1 MFKFKG
7 ISSKDMQVVV
17 EEEEHFIAKASQ
29 RYEMTEI
36 EGRDGA
42 IFDELGYSVV
52 ERPIYVQ
59 CLNINKIDDIL
70 AWLNGEGEFEYKG
83 RKTTARFYS
92 QLEPQRSS
100 CIRIIDTTFIRDPF
114 WCKVNED
121 YQLVKDRKDKKAS
134 GEYIHVE
141 DSSNCRAK
149 IGIGGNHEQETRNG
163 KNKIDLSK
171 CQAKKLNGVTST
183 YNKENNSI
191 TFDGT
196 CTSNNTLFNIVMDNV
211 NALKNSSTLTAK
223 WVSGSAT
230 GDAVARCYDGN
241 WQQNVAVDLSQLNAN
256 KRLISKTYND
266 VDDTFEHFDFRFDS
280 GTVLNNFTVQ
290 LMLTDKVDTD
300 YEMYG
305 ASPSPNYL
313 SEIKTVGDN
322 VNLFPGWESG
332 TVDVTSGE
340 KRADPWYIRC
350 KDFIP
355 IVYGVF
361 YTISQINSV
370 NFNSINCSI
379 RLYDKDKKYLGSQYV
394 GDILK
399 QSLTFTVNNLN
410 VKYIIPTATN
420 GKTVPQNA
428 KTDIKLEKGTVA
440 TSYSSHGQGN
450 VKITKY
456 NKNLAQD
463 VKYTNQKNKYN
474 GIIIATYTLKK
485 GQKYYFSFDTDNS
498 GLQVYRQTE
507 KELGLKNASAYSF
520 TCDGKR
526 KTFSAVAIE
535 NKTIRASI
543 IIRLSDSSDTVISLS
558 NFMISTYEDATYEEN
573 QEQTYIMPTQAEMLV
588 NDYLDYD
595 NEEEVH
601 VWGKKILTG
610 DEGWRMPSSNDTNA
624 VFTNLSNTDFC
635 DFKSDTDVQ
644 YCNYFKYKGIAQGFA
659 DALNKGVGIY
669 SFYSVN
675 KYEYIVAPKA
685 IASSVNEW
693 KVWLKSQ
700 YDAGT
705 PVMIYYKLQTPTRL
719 KFTNEQKAV
728 AKELNNART
737 YKNVTNITTDSKAI
751 LSLDYF
757 TVTDEKIKNEGNVQ
771 SRPILRL
778 EKTVSEAVDITI
790 NGVRFKYNF
799 NNDKY
804 VEIDCENKEVK
815 FDGLERFRSI
825 EIGYDFPKLN
835 IGNNEITMNDGDC
848 IIKVIRKDRWL

>member
-1 MFKFKG
+1 MSETTNLKLKKHDNPETNTEKFDIENYLNGNWDKIDKNVG
-7 ISSKDMQVVV
+7 EVNTNIS
-17 EEEEHFIAKASQ
+17 
-29 RYEMTEI
+29 
-36 EGRDGA
+36 
-42 IFDELGYSVV
+42 
-52 ERPIYVQ
+52 
-59 CLNINKIDDIL
+59 NINSKNKEQDTNIGQLQENTETSSNKIAELEKELKEAQED
-70 AWLNGEGEFEYKG
+70 
-83 RKTTARFYS
+83 FYQNS
-92 QLEPQRSS
+92 
-100 CIRIIDTTFIRDPF
+100 IRGQ
-114 WCKVNED
+114 V
-121 YQLVKDRKDKKAS
+121 S

-141 DSSNCRAK
+141 DSSNCRSI
-149 IGIGGNHEQETRNG
+149 IGISGNSEQETRSG
-163 KNKIDLSK
+163 KNKIDLAK
-171 CQAKKLNGVTST
+171 CQVKKLNGVTST

-230 GDAVARCYDGN
+230 GNAVARCYDGN
-241 WQQNVAVDLSQLNAN
+241 WQQNVAVDLSQLNTN
-256 KRLISKTYND
+256 KSLISKTYND
-266 VDDTFEHFDFRFDS
+266 VEDTFEHFDFRFDN

-305 ASPSPNYL
+305 VMPSPNYL
-313 SEIKTVGDN
+313 SEMETVGDN

-332 TVDVTSGE
+332 AIDVASGE
-340 KRADPWYIRC
+340 KIADPWYIRC

-370 NFNSINCSI
+370 NFNSMNCAI
-379 RLYDKDKKYLGSQYV
+379 RLYDKDKKYLGSQHV

-456 NKNLAQD
+456 NNNLAQD

-573 QEQTYIMPTQAEMLV
+573 QEQTYIMPTQAEMLQG
-588 NDYLDYD
+588 DYFDFD

-601 VWGKKILTG
+601 VWNKKILTG
-610 DEGWRMPSSNDTNA
+610 DEGWRMPSSNDLNV
-624 VFTNLSNTDFC
+624 VFANLSNINFC
-635 DFKSDTDVQ
+635 DFNSDTDIQ
-644 YCNYFKYKGIAQGFA
+644 YSNHFKHNGIAQGFA
-659 DALNKGVGIY
+659 AALNKGIGMY
-669 SFYSVN
+669 SYLDLEGCR
-675 KYEYIVAPKA
+675 YEYIVVPKTV
-685 IASSVNEW
+685 ASSVNEW
-693 KVWLKSQ
+693 KEYLKSQ

-705 PVMIYYKLQTPTRL
+705 PVVIYYKQQTPTRL
-719 KFTNEQKAV
+719 KFIDEQKAV

-751 LSLDYF
+751 LSLDYVKDQE
-757 TVTDEKIKNEGNVQ
+757 TQNQKMQN
-771 SRPILRL
+771 
-778 EKTVSEAVDITI
+778 
-790 NGVRFKYNF
+790 
-799 NNDKY
+799 
-804 VEIDCENKEVK
+804 EIDEIKQLLSTTQTSAMLLDNLQKEV
-815 FDGLERFRSI
+815 ES
-825 EIGYDFPKLN
+825 EV
-835 IGNNEITMNDGDC
+835 E
-848 IIKVIRKDRWL
+848 

>member
-121 YQLVKDRKDKKAS
+121 YQLVKDRKDKQAS

-141 DSSNCRAK
+141 DSSNCRSI
-149 IGIGGNHEQETRNG
+149 IGIGGNHEQETRSG
-163 KNKIDLSK
+163 KNKIEITKTTTTVNGCTHTIKDGTDTLS
-171 CQAKKLNGVTST
+171 GTST
-183 YNKENNSI
+183 GWANIIIYSFTGDGKTYTLSGSPSTSKNIFISAHDNVQKKDLATSKNGSTGTFVATSGNSI
-191 TFDGT
+191 DIII
-196 CTSNNTLFNIVMDNV
+196 CVAPNLTLANELFKPQLEEG
-211 NALKNSSTLTAK
+211 LK
-223 WVSGSAT
+223 AT
-230 GDAVARCYDGN
+230 VWEQG
-241 WQQNVAVDLSQLNAN
+241 
-256 KRLISKTYND
+256 
-266 VDDTFEHFDFRFDS
+266 
-280 GTVLNNFTVQ
+280 
-290 LMLTDKVDTD
+290 
-300 YEMYG
+300 G
-305 ASPSPNYL
+305 ASPSPDYP
-313 SEIKTVGDN
+313 SKIEVVGSN
-322 VNLFPGWESG
+322 VNLFAGGDTVTNNGVTFTKNKDDSYDIVGMAKEQANCIKFVDIQNSG
-332 TVDVTSGE
+332 IINGNIYNIHVSENLPDGVKILIEAYNDAAWIRHVLGSSLIPNVSKANIENVNKIRFTLRVE
-340 KRADPWYIRC
+340 KGI
-350 KDFIP
+350 
-355 IVYGVF
+355 
-361 YTISQINSV
+361 SV
-370 NFNSINCSI
+370 NIH
-379 RLYDKDKKYLGSQYV
+379 
-394 GDILK
+394 
-399 QSLTFTVNNLN
+399 NLR
-410 VKYIIPTATN
+410 
-420 GKTVPQNA
+420 
-428 KTDIKLEKGTVA
+428 IKLEKDTIETA
-440 TSYSSHGQGN
+440 YSKYGQGC
-450 VKITKY
+450 VKVTKC
-456 NKNLAQD
+456 NKNLFDKDKALQ
-463 VKYTNQKNKYN
+463 KYELNRTTGQIKSNDLFFTSDYIRVSPNKQYFLSGKNDGESNCFYDKNKKYIDAVVLKN
-474 GIIIATYTLKK
+474 GLLTVP
-485 GQKYYFSFDTDNS
+485 DNS
-498 GLQVYRQTE
+498 NIYYLRLNSRLTAIDTTMLE
-507 KELGLKNASAYSF
+507 KNTKKSAY
-520 TCDGKR
+520 
-526 KTFSAVAIE
+526 
-535 NKTIRASI
+535 
-543 IIRLSDSSDTVISLS
+543 
-558 NFMISTYEDATYEEN
+558 EEH
-573 QEQTYIMPTQAEMLV
+573 QGQSYIMPTQTEMLE

-601 VWGKKILTG
+601 VWGKKIL
-610 DEGWRMPSSNDTNA
+610 DETEEINLQWDASDKHGYRIAIDNIKKTTSSSEKSLVISNSYKAYIQDDLFNLKYKAYGISNRYNNSEVIIRNDDITTVA
-624 VFTNLSNTDFC
+624 
-635 DFKSDTDVQ
+635 DFKA
-644 YCNYFKYKGIAQGFA
+644 Y
-659 DALNKGVGIY
+659 
-669 SFYSVN
+669 
-675 KYEYIVAPKA
+675 
-685 IASSVNEW
+685 
-693 KVWLKSQ
+693 LKSQ

-705 PVMIYYKLQTPTRL
+705 PVIVYYKQQTPTRL
-719 KFTNEQKAV
+719 PFTDEQKAV

-757 TVTDEKIKNEGNVQ
+757 TVTDEKIKNEGNIQ

-835 IGNNEITMNDGDC
+835 IGNNEIIINDGDC

>member
-1 MFKFKG
+1 MSETTNLKLKKHDNPETNTEKFDIENYLNGNWDKIDKNVG
-7 ISSKDMQVVV
+7 EVNTNIS
-17 EEEEHFIAKASQ
+17 
-29 RYEMTEI
+29 
-36 EGRDGA
+36 
-42 IFDELGYSVV
+42 
-52 ERPIYVQ
+52 
-59 CLNINKIDDIL
+59 NINSKNKEQDTNIKQLQGNTETSSNKIVELEKELKEMQED
-70 AWLNGEGEFEYKG
+70 
-83 RKTTARFYS
+83 FYQNS
-92 QLEPQRSS
+92 
-100 CIRIIDTTFIRDPF
+100 IRG
-114 WCKVNED
+114 
-121 YQLVKDRKDKKAS
+121 QAS

-141 DSSNCRAK
+141 DSSGARCK
-149 IGIGGNHEQETRNG
+149 IGISGNHEQETRNG
-163 KNKIDLSK
+163 KNKIEITKTTTTVNGCTHTIKDGTDTLSGTSSTNWANLIIYSFVGDGKTYTLSGSPSTSKNIFISAHDNVQKKDLATSK
-171 CQAKKLNGVTST
+171 NGSTGTFVATSG
-183 YNKENNSI
+183 NSI
-191 TFDGT
+191 DIII
-196 CTSNNTLFNIVMDNV
+196 CVAPNLTLANELFKPQ
-211 NALKNSSTLTAK
+211 LEEGST
-223 WVSGSAT
+223 AT
-230 GDAVARCYDGN
+230 E
-241 WQQNVAVDLSQLNAN
+241 WEQ
-256 KRLISKTYND
+256 
-266 VDDTFEHFDFRFDS
+266 
-280 GTVLNNFTVQ
+280 
-290 LMLTDKVDTD
+290 
-300 YEMYG
+300 YG

-474 GIIIATYTLKK
+474 GIITATYTLKE

-498 GLQVYRQTE
+498 GLQVYRQME
-507 KELGLKNASAYSF
+507 KELGLKNASGYSF

-558 NFMISTYEDATYEEN
+558 NFMISTYEDATYEEH
-573 QEQTYIMPTQAEMLV
+573 QGQSYIMPVQKEMLEG
-588 NDYLDYD
+588 DYLDYD

-601 VWGKKILTG
+601 VWGKKILDGTEEINLQWDVSDRHG
-610 DEGWRMPSSNDTNA
+610 YRIAIDNIKKTTSSADKSLIISNSYKAYIQDDL
-624 VFTNLSNTDFC
+624 FNL
-635 DFKSDTDVQ
+635 
-644 YCNYFKYKGIAQGFA
+644 KYKAYGISNRYNNSEVIIRN
-659 DALNKGVGIY
+659 DDITT
-669 SFYSVN
+669 
-675 KYEYIVAPKA
+675 VAAFKA
-685 IASSVNEW
+685 Y
-693 KVWLKSQ
+693 LKSQ

-705 PVMIYYKLQTPTRL
+705 PVVIYYKQQTPTRL
-719 KFTNEQKAV
+719 KFTDEQKAV

-751 LSLDYF
+751 LSLDYVKDQE
-757 TVTDEKIKNEGNVQ
+757 TQNQKMQN
-771 SRPILRL
+771 
-778 EKTVSEAVDITI
+778 
-790 NGVRFKYNF
+790 
-799 NNDKY
+799 
-804 VEIDCENKEVK
+804 EIDEIKQLLSTTQTSAMLLDNLQKEV
-815 FDGLERFRSI
+815 ES
-825 EIGYDFPKLN
+825 EV
-835 IGNNEITMNDGDC
+835 E
-848 IIKVIRKDRWL
+848 

>member
-70 AWLNGEGEFEYKG
+70 AWLNGEGELEYKG

-141 DSSNCRAK
+141 DSSNCRAR
-149 IGIGGNHEQETRNG
+149 IGISGNHEQETREGYNLLDLTSLIGKTETKNG
-163 KNKIDLSK
+163 VTYKINEDCSITVNGTPTDYISFNLLDMSLKAGTYKFVDELDNINNVFLQTIGDFQHTSQNNTFSLAEDGKATVYLVILVDAPTLNNATLYPMIYEGTEDKPYEQYGAMPSPDYISSIVAVGSNSNELENTAKTQTIKDVTFTVNEDGTVVANGTASQQVTLVLTKVLSLQKGDYMISGCPRGGTTSTYRIDVWKSDWSSLGFEVGNGTKISLSESIENAIVGITITKGTTVENMVFKPKIEKGKVATPWSPHGQGCVKVTKCNKNILKNIATSG
-171 CQAKKLNGVTST
+171 ALNGVTRTVNEDKSVTINGTST
-183 YNKENNSI
+183 GWANL
-191 TFDGT
+191 TVGT
-196 CTSNNTLFNIVMDNV
+196 I
-211 NALKNSSTLTAK
+211 K
-223 WVSGSAT
+223 G
-230 GDAVARCYDGN
+230 DGN
-241 WQQNVAVDLSQLNAN
+241 S
-256 KRLISKTYND
+256 
-266 VDDTFEHFDFRFDS
+266 
-280 GTVLNNFTVQ
+280 
-290 LMLTDKVDTD
+290 
-300 YEMYG
+300 
-305 ASPSPNYL
+305 
-313 SEIKTVGDN
+313 
-322 VNLFPGWESG
+322 
-332 TVDVTSGE
+332 
-340 KRADPWYIRC
+340 
-350 KDFIP
+350 
-355 IVYGVF
+355 
-361 YTISQINSV
+361 
-370 NFNSINCSI
+370 
-379 RLYDKDKKYLGSQYV
+379 
-394 GDILK
+394 
-399 QSLTFTVNNLN
+399 
-410 VKYIIPTATN
+410 
-420 GKTVPQNA
+420 
-428 KTDIKLEKGTVA
+428 
-440 TSYSSHGQGN
+440 
-450 VKITKY
+450 
-456 NKNLAQD
+456 
-463 VKYTNQKNKYN
+463 
-474 GIIIATYTLKK
+474 YTL
-485 GQKYYFSFDTDNS
+485 S
-498 GLQVYRQTE
+498 G
-507 KELGLKNASAYSF
+507 
-520 TCDGKR
+520 
-526 KTFSAVAIE
+526 
-535 NKTIRASI
+535 
-543 IIRLSDSSDTVISLS
+543 SLS
-558 NFMISTYEDATYEEN
+558 NSEIFLSVNNSQEGDIAQSKNGNEITFIPKRGLTYNVIICIPSGKTFNNVLIKPLVRISSDKDNTYEQHEE
-573 QEQTYIMPTQAEMLV
+573 QSYIMPTQKEMLKD
-588 NDYLDYD
+588 DYFDFE

-601 VWGKKILTG
+601 MWGKYTFIGEEDYQKSQTY
-610 DEGWRMPSSNDTNA
+610 SNDEYLCAYIPTPVINNIKIDGKGLSSHFNRIGD
-624 VFTNLSNTDFC
+624 FTTYQNEECVRTSGQLQIRVLVSRLTEN
-635 DFKSDTDVQ
+635 
-644 YCNYFKYKGIAQGFA
+644 
-659 DALNKGVGIY
+659 
-669 SFYSVN
+669 SV
-675 KYEYIVAPKA
+675 EGLKA
-685 IASSVNEW
+685 Y
-693 KVWLKSQ
+693 LKSQ

-705 PVMIYYKLQTPTRL
+705 PVVVYYQLATPTRL
-719 KFTNEQKAV
+719 KFTDEQKAV

-835 IGNNEITMNDGDC
+835 IGNNEITINDGDC